1 MGIIGAQS
9 VSKTL
14 AYAGNAGQI
23 TIIVGMARQTH
34 LGCVLMNSQQLA
46 DDAAY
51 SGHPRVSKRFPRFLD
66 EHQRKGR

>member
-23 TIIVGMARQTH
+23 KMIVGTARQIH

-46 DDAAY
+46 E
-51 SGHPRVSKRFPRFLD
+51 L
-66 EHQRKGR
+66 